1 VDLSV
6 SGTTVRSALT
16 IASAGPFNL
25 DGIIVSGGLGSL
37 TAEHTAISGNL
48 TILGRVPSITVG
60 SVSGG
65 TWAVAGGIGSLK
77 ILGDLTAASIF
88 AGANSGTDHV
98 LGNADD
104 TFLATQIISIFVGGS
119 DTSSIIAAGIAP
131 TDGINVFQRRHA
143 HPRRKDQ
150 LDCRPRKSGCQF
162 AHSVRRIAQNRL
174 ADRRAD
180 RHHLGFTFPALIDG
194 SFLNPIS
201 HPQTLRIPRAPISA
215 RRHIQSSERGRQ
227 IG

>member
-1 VDLSV
+1 MRQITPRSFLFQGPALGSYTETNGVVDLSV

-131 TDGINVFQRRHA
+131 TDGINVFNGVTPIPGGKINSIVVRGS
-143 HPRRKDQ
+143 
-150 LDCRPRKSGCQF
+150 LDAS
-162 AHSVRRIAQNRL
+162 SRILSA
-174 ADRRAD
+174 
-180 RHHLGFTFPALIDG
+180 ALPKTASLTG
-194 SFLNPIS
+194 
-201 HPQTLRIPRAPISA
+201 APIGTTSDS
-215 RRHIQSSERGRQ
+215 RFQP
-227 IG
+227 